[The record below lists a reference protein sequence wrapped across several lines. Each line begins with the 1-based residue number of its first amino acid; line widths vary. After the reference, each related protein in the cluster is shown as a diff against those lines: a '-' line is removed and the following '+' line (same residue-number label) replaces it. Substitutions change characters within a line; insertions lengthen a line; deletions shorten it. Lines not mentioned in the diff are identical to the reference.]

1 MVGGVYGTPRVGVNF
16 KWGGGGV
23 NPTLP
28 PPPFDFYDCQL
39 NNESDTTNKTLF
51 IEEKKSLYIVKLLMF
66 GKNMNTYNTVKSLI
80 NQLKVFSM

>member
-1 MVGGVYGTPRVGVNF
+1 MGVGTKPRQTNTIYKLHICGE
-16 KWGGGGV
+16 
-23 NPTLP
+23 
-28 PPPFDFYDCQL
+28 L

>member
-1 MVGGVYGTPRVGVNF
+1 MVGGVYGTPTVGVNF
-16 KWGGGGV
+16 KWGGGGK
-23 NPTLP
+23 PHFTS
-28 PPPFDFYDCQL
+28 PPFDFYDCQL